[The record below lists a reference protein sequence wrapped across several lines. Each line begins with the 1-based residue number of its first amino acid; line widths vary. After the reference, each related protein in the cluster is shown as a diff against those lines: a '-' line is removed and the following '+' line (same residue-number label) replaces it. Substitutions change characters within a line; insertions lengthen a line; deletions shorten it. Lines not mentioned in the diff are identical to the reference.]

1 MDSKPHKTVRD
12 IVADRTWLKTLAF
25 YVKFRHTSKLENF
38 NSMMLKYASK
48 RIAFSYDVFI
58 TRILLAA
65 LDHNFHLFRDDL
77 KDSTGQVRYKKQ
89 YSKRSRN
96 WKVEPLKDPKCY
108 PHWPL
113 LAAKILER
121 RAKDKQSIVRP
132 TTLPVS
138 HPKQLAPSIAM
149 KEAPSTKDLVEARL
163 SRFSKKSVSK

>member
-1 MDSKPHKTVRD
+1 MMF
-12 IVADRTWLKTLAF
+12 IFF
-25 YVKFRHTSKLENF
+25 Y
-38 NSMMLKYASK
+38 Y
-48 RIAFSYDVFI
+48 SYDVFI

-96 WKVEPLKDPKCY
+96 WKVEPLKEPKCY

-121 RAKDKQSIVRP
+121 RAKDKLSMVRP
-132 TTLPVS
+132 T
-138 HPKQLAPSIAM
+138 IAM
-149 KEAPSTKDLVEARL
+149 KEAPSTKDFLEARL